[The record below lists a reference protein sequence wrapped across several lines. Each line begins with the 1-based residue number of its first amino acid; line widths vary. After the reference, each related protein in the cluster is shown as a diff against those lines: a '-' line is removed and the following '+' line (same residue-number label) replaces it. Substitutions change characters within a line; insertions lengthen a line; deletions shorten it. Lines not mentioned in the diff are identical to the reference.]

1 MKLWIDPSGHEIVAP
16 TGHIPLAVELLPAK
30 VIAPLKRAFEGE
42 EFNEHVY
49 EAMFQRGYL
58 HGSIDGNTVLL
69 QQPAVDGPAQLPVAQ
84 QDWIAG
90 KRAQGMDVQF
100 NGR

>member
-1 MKLWIDPSGHEIVAP
+1 MKFWIDPSGHEIVAP

-42 EFNEHVY
+42 EFDEQVY
-49 EAMFQRGYL
+49 KAMFQRGYL
-58 HGSIDGNTVLL
+58 HGSIADKAVFL